1 MGLQWAK
8 HLRGAV
14 KVTINDISEVCVKM
28 IKENC
33 ELNDIRVDGA
43 SRGPWGPDGEVKGA
57 AVTGVEVTKMDANVI
72 MHLRPFDYMQV
83 CSATENSPC
92 WMKNRTQGFLIP
104 SCCQSFSHLDPYGT
118 AVNYL
123 DAAFRNVRNLGII
136 SVTSTDTGS
145 LYSKSPNV
153 TLRHYGCHIVRTE
166 YYKELAARMVV
177 ATVAR

>member
-1 MGLQWAK
+1 M
-8 HLRGAV
+8 
-14 KVTINDISEVCVKM
+14 KVF
-28 IKENC
+28 
-33 ELNDIRVDGA
+33 L
-43 SRGPWGPDGEVKGA
+43 
-57 AVTGVEVTKMDANVI
+57 VTLCRE
-72 MHLRPFDYMQV
+72 
-83 CSATENSPC
+83 
-92 WMKNRTQGFLIP
+92 
-104 SCCQSFSHLDPYGT
+104 SFSHLDPYGT

-166 YYKELAARMVV
+166 YYKELAARMVL